1 MFQPMLSL
9 IIWTAVV
16 WCLMYAT
23 RLPAM
28 HRAGIDARVIK
39 RKEDLDSLPTPVKQV
54 ADNYNHLHEQ
64 PTIFYALALM
74 TQVTGLNDS
83 RNVALA
89 WSYVG
94 LRVAHSIV
102 QCFFN
107 YVPLRFS
114 VFVLSSVTLFALIG
128 RVAVAIF

>member
-9 IIWTAVV
+9 IIWTCVV

-28 HRAGIDARVIK
+28 HRAGIDARAIK
-39 RKEDLDSLPTPVKQV
+39 RKEDLDSLPIPVKQI

-64 PTIFYALALM
+64 PTVFYALALM
-74 TQVTGLNDS
+74 TQVAGLSDS
-83 RNVALA
+83 TNVSLA
-89 WSYVG
+89 WTYVG
-94 LRVAHSIV
+94 LRVVHSIV

-107 YVPLRFS
+107 YVPLRFGL
-114 VFVLSSVTLFALIG
+114 FVLSSVTLFAIVG
-128 RVAVAIF
+128 RLATAIY

>member
-9 IIWTAVV
+9 IIWTSVV

-28 HRAGIDARVIK
+28 HRAGIDARAIK
-39 RKEDLDSLPTPVKQV
+39 RKEDLDSLPIPVKQI

-64 PTIFYALALM
+64 PTVFYALALM
-74 TQVTGLNDS
+74 TQVAGLSDS
-83 RNVALA
+83 TNVSLA
-89 WSYVG
+89 WTYVG
-94 LRVAHSIV
+94 LRVVHSIV

-107 YVPLRFS
+107 YVPLRFGL
-114 VFVLSSVTLFALIG
+114 FVLSSVTLFAIIG
-128 RVAVAIF
+128 RLATAIY